1 MMNNLNGQ
9 DAAMSD
15 VPSFIEF
22 SPSDNAMD
30 YDADGEYDLA
40 DCDGFDMN
48 TQEVTEEATQH
59 QHQHQHQ
66 LQDADYVSYQELD
79 AMKRMIQDMR
89 RNPELMHQSPVY
101 SKSILSLND
110 GPAPALQRRPYYP
123 KNEKSQAA
131 SPRDEEFY
139 ALVSLTMD
147 GMYGL
152 VTPDTQ
158 KALPYCQECSG
169 LSMSPP
175 NQNKQTELTHLMISQ
190 FPPLPFR

>member
-1 MMNNLNGQ
+1 MMNNVNDH

-15 VPSFIEF
+15 VPSFIQF
-22 SPSDNAMD
+22 SPNDAVMYYGTDYEDEGCDINKKDIKEEVNQKQYKHQDNR
-30 YDADGEYDLA
+30 
-40 DCDGFDMN
+40 
-48 TQEVTEEATQH
+48 
-59 QHQHQHQ
+59 
-66 LQDADYVSYQELD
+66 YVSHQNLD
-79 AMKRMIQDMR
+79 AMKRMIQEIR

>member
-110 GPAPALQRRPYYP
+110 GPTPALPGRTENCQVVSPRGETFHAMTMGMHGLITPPTTR
-123 KNEKSQAA
+123 KAA
-131 SPRDEEFY
+131 S
-139 ALVSLTMD
+139 
-147 GMYGL
+147 
-152 VTPDTQ
+152 
-158 KALPYCQECSG
+158 PYCQECSG
-169 LSMSPP
+169 LSMSPTK
-175 NQNKQTELTHLMISQ
+175 QNKQTEIIHPLRSQ
-190 FPPLPFR
+190 LPTLPFR